1 MEKAVRFTNEKGH
14 TLHGILHLPD
24 DPAAM
29 RSVGMLW
36 LSAGQKVR
44 QGAWRMNVTI
54 ARRLAAMGIPTL
66 RFDYRGIGDSEG
78 EAHHGEMVMDLY
90 GFIQSGG
97 FSGDAVAAG
106 QFLTA
111 ETGVKS
117 LVLGGLCGGAIT
129 GLFAATALPNVF
141 GHVVVDLPVTISS
154 SARQRYLENN
164 AAELLRSRPG
174 ETDTVIALYLKKLTD
189 AEAWRR
195 LLSGKSD
202 YSLLMEAA
210 RIKSRAQVDR
220 MLPRLPAQARA
231 AVERLLHGVL
241 PPVEPESPPAPVD
254 PALAAQMQV
263 AGEVKNDLVEEVF
276 QQVLSR
282 GQRIRFVNSSS
293 YHPTFM
299 GYFGNTALHGNE
311 ARWRSRGVEL
321 SVVPETNHIFSLEHS
336 QRALFE
342 AVESMVKQA
351 A

>member
-1 MEKAVRFTNEKGH
+1 MEEAVRFTNEKGH

-24 DPAAM
+24 DRSTM
-29 RSVGMLW
+29 RGTGLVW

-44 QGAWRMNVTI
+44 QGAWRMNVAV
-54 ARRLAAMGIPTL
+54 ARRLATAGIPTL

-78 EAHHGEMVMDLY
+78 EARHGEMVMDLY

-97 FSGDAVAAG
+97 FRGDAIAAG

-117 LVLGGLCGGAIT
+117 LVMGGLCGGAIT
-129 GLFAATALPNVF
+129 GLFAATTLPNVF

-154 SARQRYLENN
+154 SARQRYLEDH

-189 AEAWRR
+189 ADAWRR
-195 LLSGKSD
+195 LLSGQSD
-202 YSLLMEAA
+202 YQLLLEAA
-210 RIKSRAQVDR
+210 RIKSRAGVDR
-220 MLPRLPAQARA
+220 VLPLLPTKARGGL
-231 AVERLLHGVL
+231 ERLLRNVL
-241 PPVEPESPPAPVD
+241 PPVEPEAPVEQVD
-254 PALAAQMQV
+254 AALAAQMQV
-263 AGEVKNDLVEEVF
+263 AGEVKNDLVDEVF
-276 QQVLSR
+276 QQVLAR
-282 GQRIRFVNSSS
+282 GQKVRFLNSSS

-299 GYFGNTALHGNE
+299 GYFGNAALRGDSD
-311 ARWRSRGVEL
+311 RWRARGVEL

-342 AVESMVKQA
+342 AVESLVRQA

>member
-14 TLHGILHLPD
+14 TLHGILHLP
-24 DPAAM
+24 AEGVAT
-29 RSVGMLW
+29 RGTGLVW

-44 QGAWRMNVTI
+44 QGAWRMNVAV
-54 ARRLAAMGIPTL
+54 ARRLAGVGIPTL

-78 EAHHGEMVMDLY
+78 EARHGEMVMDLY

-97 FSGDAVAAG
+97 FRGDAVAAG

-129 GLFAATALPNVF
+129 GLFAATALPNVY

-154 SARQRYLENN
+154 SARQRYLESH

-189 AEAWRR
+189 ADAWRR
-195 LLSGKSD
+195 LLSGQSD
-202 YSLLMEAA
+202 YSLLLEAA
-210 RIKSRAQVDR
+210 RIKSRAQLDR
-220 MLPRLPAQARA
+220 VLPRLPAGARA
-231 AVERLLHGVL
+231 GVERLLRGVL
-241 PPVEPESPPAPVD
+241 PPVEPEAPPAQVD
-254 PALAAQMQV
+254 AALAAQMQV
-263 AGEVKNDLVEEVF
+263 AGEVKNELVEEVF
-276 QQVLSR
+276 QQVLAR
-282 GQRIRFVNSSS
+282 GQRVRFINSSS

-299 GYFGNTALHGNE
+299 GYFGNTALRGDE
-311 ARWRSRGVEL
+311 ARWKARGVEL

-342 AVESMVKQA
+342 AVEAMVAQA

>member
-14 TLHGILHLPD
+14 TLHGILHLPN
-24 DPAAM
+24 DPATT
-29 RSVGMLW
+29 RSTGLLW

-44 QGAWRMNVTI
+44 QGAWRMNVAV
-54 ARRLAAMGIPTL
+54 ARRLAAAGIPTL

-78 EAHHGEMVMDLY
+78 EARHGEMVMDLY

-97 FSGDAVAAG
+97 FRGDAIAAG

-111 ETGVKS
+111 ETGVRS

-129 GLFAATALPNVF
+129 GLFAATTLPNVF

-174 ETDTVIALYLKKLTD
+174 ETDTVIALYLKKLAD
-189 AEAWRR
+189 LGAWRR
-195 LLSGKSD
+195 LLSGESD

-220 MLPRLPAQARA
+220 LLPKLPGTLRRGA
-231 AVERLLHGVL
+231 ERLLHGVL
-241 PPVEPESPPAPVD
+241 PPVEPEGPPTPVD
-254 PALAAQMQV
+254 AALAAQMQV
-263 AGEVKNDLVEEVF
+263 AGEVKNELVEEIF
-276 QQVLSR
+276 QEVLAR
-282 GQRIRFVNSSS
+282 GQRVRFVNSSS

-299 GYFGNTALHGNE
+299 GYFGNTALRGDE

-342 AVESMVKQA
+342 AVEAMVAQA